1 MTTRENDLLLQ
12 FMEMVFPKDLLRYFE
27 LTGFREEAVSEK
39 DRFGVESG
47 ELIVSLEERDC
58 LRNPIEGHTYRPNGF
73 YEASKVRD
81 FPLRDKNG
89 MPSMKKTGRR
99 RRTRPQENAVRMW
112 KNMNP
117 KCLKTGTLV
126 NNCWPAADISC
137 SSPETNGRN
146 LKRRGRKYYSN
157 SIRTLKTH
165 II

>member
-27 LTGFREEAVSEK
+27 LTGFREETVLEK

-47 ELIVSLEERDC
+47 ELIVS
-58 LRNPIEGHTYRPNGF
+58 P
-73 YEASKVRD
+73 KVQD

-126 NNCWPAADISC
+126 NNCWHAADISC

>member
-27 LTGFREEAVSEK
+27 LTGFREDAVSEK

-81 FPLRDKNG
+81 FWLSSSSILSSTAAQEKAEDKLTDEAFCFDPL
-89 MPSMKKTGRR
+89 GRR
-99 RRTRPQENAVRMW
+99 QFKVHPANLLDTNIIQSLLSLIYLSRPPFRPTSW
-112 KNMNP
+112 HP
-117 KCLKTGTLV
+117 T
-126 NNCWPAADISC
+126 ISV
-137 SSPETNGRN
+137 
-146 LKRRGRKYYSN
+146 KA
-157 SIRTLKTH
+157 
-165 II
+165 

>member
-47 ELIVSLEERDC
+47 ELIESLEERDC

-81 FPLRDKNG
+81 FPLRDKK
-89 MPSMKKTGRR
+89 MTFLIKRR
-99 RRTRPQENAVRMW
+99 R
-112 KNMNP
+112 
-117 KCLKTGTLV
+117 
-126 NNCWPAADISC
+126 
-137 SSPETNGRN
+137 
-146 LKRRGRKYYSN
+146 
-157 SIRTLKTH
+157 
-165 II
+165 